1 MDNDEPSDP
10 KELLALLETS
20 CKVSYQS
27 AHSKYTGW
35 VSYDE
40 YYFYLTYGVHHRI
53 GKPASVN
60 KKTGKLTWI
69 EKGNYHRLNG
79 PSTEEGYFYIG
90 GIRYSEENFWNHPLV
105 VEYKLEQILDI

>member
-20 CKVSYQS
+20 CKVTYQS

-40 YYFYLTYGVHHRI
+40 YYFYLTLWSSSQNR
-53 GKPASVN
+53 
-60 KKTGKLTWI
+60 KTCFRKQKNWEI
-69 EKGNYHRLNG
+69 N
-79 PSTEEGYFYIG
+79 
-90 GIRYSEENFWNHPLV
+90 
-105 VEYKLEQILDI
+105 LD